1 MPLAAVAQQTVSA
14 PLPRAYY
21 TAYVDEAASAPSA
34 PNGEASKN
42 GDGLEFL
49 NQSMEQIARTQ
60 VRVPSMDIQVST
72 VTKQDSTV
80 GQSPAAVFV
89 ISSEMI
95 RRSGATCVPE
105 LLRMA
110 PGVEVARVNSHAWA
124 ISIRGFNARFSNKL
138 LVLVDGRVVY
148 NQLYSGVYWDVQD
161 MILEDIERIEVIRG
175 PGGTLWGA
183 NAVNGVINIITKKAQ
198 DTQGTLVSVGGGN
211 LDRSINAVR
220 VGGSDGDGFHW
231 RMYGRHFE
239 RGTEYNPDGASDD
252 WRMGQGGFRIDW
264 DLDRS
269 KSTELTVLGNF
280 YGGKEGQKYVAPVPT
295 PPYYEPI
302 LENESVGGSNVLARF
317 TRKIDDESD
326 WSLLAYFDQT
336 YRNQYVMNQQINTMD
351 FEFQHRFPAGRRHHV
366 IWGLLYRQIS
376 SDLPTQTFTASFDP
390 ARRTTDLFSGFVQD
404 DIKLVEDRLSLIL
417 GTKLETNSFTG
428 FEYQPSARVL
438 WTPDRRHTGWAAI
451 SRAVRTPSLFE
462 EDATANLGPFPVEVE
477 GVWYAGFY
485 RLMGNRHLLSEDVI
499 SYEIGFRTQ
508 VTDRFS
514 WDIATFFNSYDNLIW
529 SQPSQPVL
537 EDTYAVIPAME
548 TNGWYGQ
555 TYGFELAAQYEV
567 SETWRLSGSYSF
579 LRMVL
584 RSRPGYDVDYEG
596 NEGNSPINQVRLYS
610 AWDLGRRW
618 ELDSGLRYVDALPTQ
633 NVPAYI
639 TMDARL
645 AWRPSQSL
653 EIALVGQNLFDP
665 HHPEFGPEAYGFEN
679 AQVRRTVFGQV
690 MWRR

>member
-1 MPLAAVAQQTVSA
+1 
-14 PLPRAYY
+14 
-21 TAYVDEAASAPSA
+21 
-34 PNGEASKN
+34 
-42 GDGLEFL
+42 
-49 NQSMEQIARTQ
+49 
-60 VRVPSMDIQVST
+60 
-72 VTKQDSTV
+72 
-80 GQSPAAVFV
+80 
-89 ISSEMI
+89 
-95 RRSGATCVPE
+95 
-105 LLRMA
+105 
-110 PGVEVARVNSHAWA
+110 
-124 ISIRGFNARFSNKL
+124 
-138 LVLVDGRVVY
+138 
-148 NQLYSGVYWDVQD
+148 
-161 MILEDIERIEVIRG
+161 
-175 PGGTLWGA
+175 
-183 NAVNGVINIITKKAQ
+183 
-198 DTQGTLVSVGGGN
+198 
-211 LDRSINAVR
+211 
-220 VGGSDGDGFHW
+220 
-231 RMYGRHFE
+231 MYGRHFE

-269 KSTELTVLGNF
+269 KSTTLTVLGNF
-280 YGGKEGQKYVAPVPT
+280 YGGQEGQKYVAPVPT
-295 PPYYEPI
+295 PPYYQQI

-376 SDLPTQTFTASFDP
+376 SDLPTQTFSASFDP
-390 ARRTTDLFSGFVQD
+390 SRRTTDLFSGFVQD

-451 SRAVRTPSLFE
+451 SRTVRTPSLFE

-485 RLMGNRHLLSEDVI
+485 RLIGNRQVLSEDVI

-514 WDIATFFNSYDNLIW
+514 WDIATFFNSYDHLIW
-529 SQPSQPVL
+529 SQPGQPVR
-537 EDTYAVIPAME
+537 EDTYAVIPATE

-596 NEGNSPINQVRLYS
+596 SEGNSPINQVRFYS

-645 AWRPSQSL
+645 AWRPNQSL
-653 EIALVGQNLFDP
+653 EIALVGQNLFDS
-665 HHPEFGPEAYGFEN
+665 HHPEFGPEAYGFES
-679 AQVRRTVFGQV
+679 AQVRRTVFGHV